1 MEDIEIIRQRE
12 REQAYQHLLA
22 IRKIAEYKRH
32 RDGADKAVGEL
43 LVSGFFQFSFKDAI
57 GTFECWPK
65 RLERRQ
71 SPEDLFEED
80 AKVEVDLFG
89 TDVHAENRDIVRHLL
104 ALRKIRNARCGRCS
118 GMAYGNCL
126 GCGLSG
132 REYFNTAAGLKL
144 MMLYDWKAI
153 YEVVGIDGYFD
164 ETDEFVYKFQDCL
177 GAEEE
182 IEPAKPELE
191 TKY

>member
-1 MEDIEIIRQRE
+1 MANIEEIRKQE
-12 REQAYQHLLA
+12 KEQAYQHLIA

-43 LVSGFFQFSFKDAI
+43 LVNGFFQFSFKDAI
-57 GTFECWPK
+57 GTFECWPD

-71 SPEDLFEED
+71 KIEDVFEED
-80 AKVEVDLFG
+80 SKVDVDLTG
-89 TDVHAENRDIVRHLL
+89 TDIGAENRDIVRHLL
-104 ALRKIRNARCGRCS
+104 ALRKIRNTRCGRCS
-118 GMAYGNCL
+118 GMAYGSCM

-191 TKY
+191 TNY

>member
-1 MEDIEIIRQRE
+1 MEDIEEIRKQE
-12 REQAYQHLLA
+12 RKQAYQHLLA

-43 LVSGFFQFSFKDAI
+43 LVSGFFQFSFREAVRA
-57 GTFECWPK
+57 FECYPD
-65 RLERRQ
+65 RRERRQ
-71 SPEDLFEED
+71 LPEVIFEED
-80 AKVEVDLFG
+80 AKVEVNLSG

-104 ALRKIRNARCGRCS
+104 ALRKFRNARCGRCS

-164 ETDEFVYKFQDCL
+164 ETDEFVHKFQDCL
-177 GAEEE
+177 GDTRP
-182 IEPAKPELE
+182 IKMSKPELE
-191 TKY
+191 TNY